1 MGRAIRWA
9 PGKTGLIVNLY
20 IRDSQDEKWLKSRQK
35 KTVNTINVS
44 SIDDIKQHLGQ
55 ASLNYLNVEE

>member
-1 MGRAIRWA
+1 
-9 PGKTGLIVNLY
+9 LY